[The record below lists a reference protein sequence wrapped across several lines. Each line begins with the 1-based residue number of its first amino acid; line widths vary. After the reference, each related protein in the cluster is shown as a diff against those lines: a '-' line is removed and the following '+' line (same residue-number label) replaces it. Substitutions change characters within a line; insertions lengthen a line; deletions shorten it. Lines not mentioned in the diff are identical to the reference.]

1 MSTPSPSELSEVIHW
16 KEMQISEVLV
26 RPEGPNSLDAL
37 LMSDLGGHSDENCW
51 NSIRSIED

>member
-1 MSTPSPSELSEVIHW
+1 MSPPSPELSEVIR

-37 LMSDLGGHSDENCW
+37 LMNDLGGHSDEDCW
-51 NSIRSIED
+51 NSIRRIED